1 LNAWFVCM
9 RDWLSA
15 DCMLETFWCNFC
27 TLQVSLMPSLY
38 TSNNATF
45 SLHIY
50 FPPRYE
56 IFDSRKRFNDDA
68 VDEDGSQSLSS
79 QSIVTLDNHVPAA
92 ASLDDLISPVPP
104 AATDSDA
111 PTERDNGNAPTEAPP
126 PQAVVP
132 AAVPAA
138 APPPPAVVPAV
149 VPTVTPPSAAAEEPP
164 DVLAE
169 PTAALVAADEPQE
182 AAAVVMAE
190 KPTAGAA
197 MDSASPDTQLA
208 PAAIGDATPTSELP
222 ANDAAA
228 AKKRKQASKKARRRV
243 IDMDN

>member
-1 LNAWFVCM
+1 
-9 RDWLSA
+9 
-15 DCMLETFWCNFC
+15 
-27 TLQVSLMPSLY
+27 MPSLY

-45 SLHIY
+45 SLHAY

-126 PQAVVP
+126 PQA
-132 AAVPAA
+132 A
-138 APPPPAVVPAV
+138 VPAV

-197 MDSASPDTQLA
+197 IDSASPDTQLA

>member
-1 LNAWFVCM
+1 
-9 RDWLSA
+9 
-15 DCMLETFWCNFC
+15 MLETFWCNFC

-138 APPPPAVVPAV
+138 VPAVAPAVVQAVAPPPPAVVPAV
-149 VPTVTPPSAAAEEPP
+149 VPTVTPPSVAAEEPP
-164 DVLAE
+164 DVLAG

-197 MDSASPDTQLA
+197 IDSASPDTQLA